1 MTIPTASNFL
11 ELRHASTARAIFVV
25 APERRFLAVDGI
37 GEPGAADFRYAT
49 SALHTVA
56 DIVLQRLRRAGIAT
70 ATRAGVGECLWW
82 PPQPLSP
89 GELPA
94 AFADRTSWHWRQLI
108 ELPGQAAETDALA
121 AIDEA
126 RRGAGRDLALVRRLD
141 LTEGSAAQMLHVG
154 PLSAEPVTLRML
166 FDGIAE
172 ANLRPEGRLHTLVLT
187 DANVSPQGIG
197 RSILRQPVA

>member
-1 MTIPTASNFL
+1 M
-11 ELRHASTARAIFVV
+11 
-25 APERRFLAVDGI
+25 
-37 GEPGAADFRYAT
+37 
-49 SALHTVA
+49 
-56 DIVLQRLRRAGIAT
+56 
-70 ATRAGVGECLWW
+70 
-82 PPQPLSP
+82 SP
-89 GELPA
+89 VELPT
-94 AFADRTSWHWRQLI
+94 AFADRTNWHWRQLI

-154 PLSAEPVTLRML
+154 PLGAEPVTLRML

-172 ANLRPEGRLHTLVLT
+172 ANLRPAGRLHTLVLT
-187 DANVSPQGIG
+187 DASVSPQGIG